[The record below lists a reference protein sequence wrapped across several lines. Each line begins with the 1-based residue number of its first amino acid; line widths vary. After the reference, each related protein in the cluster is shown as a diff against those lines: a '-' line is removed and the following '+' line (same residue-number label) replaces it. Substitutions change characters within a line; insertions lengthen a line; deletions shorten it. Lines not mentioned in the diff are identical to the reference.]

1 MPKSSKESSQKSSKQ
16 NTQKDSTNP
25 QTKAQNQNTLI
36 TPRTLSG
43 FRDYLPKEAMAKEK
57 LIASLTTV
65 FESFG
70 FAPIETPHLEYAEIL
85 LRQGSDEIQKEL
97 YRFVDNGGRD
107 VVLRFDQTVPLA
119 RFITQ
124 YRNELDLPFKR
135 FAIGNV
141 FRGERAQKGRYR
153 EFTQCDFDFIG
164 SDSIGCDAEII
175 EVIYASLSALGLDEF
190 TIWVNHRSV
199 LNGIAEHFGI
209 RDSKDLESFL
219 RLIDKLD
226 KIGEENLAKE
236 LQSTL
241 KLDSKKIDEIISLI
255 SIKQI
260 TQRDEFFASVAYL
273 KEWNAEL
280 KKGIEELESC
290 FRILSS
296 VQMATS
302 SCRVSFAIARGLGY
316 YTGIVYETTLNRL
329 KSLGSVCSGG
339 RYDNLTR
346 SFSRERIS
354 GVGASIGLD
363 RLLAGLEELGVLR
376 GKGTSAEVLIVCMR
390 EEFIAYAHQ
399 IAQSLRRSKIYTEV
413 YPQATKLQKSL
424 SYANNKGHE
433 HCIII
438 GENEFST
445 QTLTIKNMTTGVQ
458 FDSISLLRVIE
469 IVK

>member
-1 MPKSSKESSQKSSKQ
+1 MPNPTKTTK
-16 NTQKDSTNP
+16 NALDSAND
-25 QTKAQNQNTLI
+25 KNANKNALI

-57 LIASLTTV
+57 LISSLTGV

-70 FAPIETPHLEYAEIL
+70 FVPIETPHLEYAEIL
-85 LRQGSDEIQKEL
+85 LRQGGEEIQKEL

-124 YRNELDLPFKR
+124 YKNELDLPFKR

-175 EVIYASLSALGLDEF
+175 EVIYASLGALGLDEF

-199 LNGIAEHFGI
+199 LNGIAKHFGI
-209 RDSKDLESFL
+209 VDFRDIDSFL

-236 LQSTL
+236 LSANL
-241 KLDSKKIDEIISLI
+241 KLDSKQIDEIISLI

-260 TQRDEFFASVAYL
+260 TQRDEFFDSIAHL
-273 KEWNAEL
+273 KKYNDEL

-290 FRILSS
+290 FKILTS
-296 VQMATS
+296 VQMDTS
-302 SCRVSFAIARGLGY
+302 ACRVSFAIARGLGY

-363 RLLAGLEELGVLR
+363 RLLVGLEELGVLK
-376 GKGTSAEVLIVCMR
+376 GKGTSAEVLIISMK
-390 EEFIAYAHQ
+390 EEFLPYAHQ

-433 HCIII
+433 HCVII
-438 GENEFST
+438 GENEFNT

-469 IVK
+469 ILK